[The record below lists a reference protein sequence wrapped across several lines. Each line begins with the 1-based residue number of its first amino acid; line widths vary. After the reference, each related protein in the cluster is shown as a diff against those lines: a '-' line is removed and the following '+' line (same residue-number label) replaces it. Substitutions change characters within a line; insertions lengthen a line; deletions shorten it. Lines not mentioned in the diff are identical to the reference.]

1 MDEKHLARSSRWTS
15 IDNYLVGLAR
25 DRRERD
31 RRRPGPRSEPEAPL
45 FSLSALPFLA
55 LLAGMAVLM
64 VGIFAAAWPS
74 APPQPK
80 PEAHAAAKVPGTA
93 GKAWWQEAKKEMLER

>member
-1 MDEKHLARSSRWTS
+1 MDEKHLAQSSRWTS

-25 DRRERD
+25 DRRARD
-31 RRRPGPRSEPEAPL
+31 RRRPGPRSEPETPR

-64 VGIFAAAWPS
+64 VGIFAAAWPT
-74 APPQPK
+74 PQPNAAQ
-80 PEAHAAAKVPGTA
+80 PAAKEPGTA
-93 GKAWWQEAKKEMLER
+93 GKAWWEEAKREMVRKR